1 MALPHYQMDHGGMGW
16 KRRSGQIPAFGN
28 WDYVNELPITQYFES
43 AREAGLIRS
52 RRGCC
57 SMGSGYSG
65 VCDCCDQAAAAAG
78 CCDLYAA
85 DLVMA
90 KQWADDQYPPVTP
103 MNNKNKKKAN
113 RARENPRNIMHEPP
127 KKHQQREKTQFWSNH
142 EAAPTP
148 RTTFRRQQ
156 GGGGGGGARSK
167 VFDYDATVA
176 RLASPT
182 SSSGATMYVAV
193 GDGKRVKENG
203 GLDVKAPRSSSSAPK
218 AVDEDLYKIPPHLLR
233 SSRHHRKQK
242 KRLGFIRSCWGPA
255 C

>member
-1 MALPHYQMDHGGMGW
+1 MAFPHYQMDHGGGMGW
-16 KRRSGQIPAFGN
+16 KRRSGQIPAFGD
-28 WDYVNELPITQYFES
+28 WDYDNELPITQYFES
-43 AREAGLIRS
+43 AREAGLIRP

-57 SMGSGYSG
+57 SMGSAYSG
-65 VCDCCDQAAAAAG
+65 VCDCCDQAAAIGG

-90 KQWADDQYPPVTP
+90 KQWANDQYPPITP
-103 MNNKNKKKAN
+103 LKNKIKKKAN
-113 RARENPRNIMHEPP
+113 RARENPRNIMHQQ
-127 KKHQQREKTQFWSNH
+127 HQQHEKMQYWSNH
-142 EAAPTP
+142 EAASTP
-148 RTTFRRQQ
+148 RTTFRKQQ
-156 GGGGGGGARSK
+156 GGVGVARSK

-193 GDGKRVKENG
+193 GAGKRDKVV
-203 GLDVKAPRSSSSAPK
+203 DVAARRTRIAHK

-242 KRLGFIRSCWGPA
+242 KRLGFIRSCWGVA